1 MDAVKHS
8 INAHLAQLR
17 TKLDDSPTA
26 QRLEVRDFIF
36 GNFLQLLLLLVE
48 VVCMRNDP
56 PISPHHYY
64 PPVYIVYI
72 YFNNRIKQTYQKK
85 YSPSAVPLQP
95 YS

>member
-72 YFNNRIKQTYQKK
+72 LFQ
-85 YSPSAVPLQP
+85 
-95 YS
+95 